1 MVRTMKK
8 VFIINPKIHWKKQVQ
23 WMKSI
28 KSAFQGE
35 DILIEKTKGSGYA
48 QNIAQKY
55 ALEAQ
60 NEPVHIFSCGGD
72 GILHEIVN
80 GIGDTP
86 NVYLSILPMGTGN
99 DFVKSFPQYT
109 LEDFLDLRNY
119 QDPIEHTIDCMKVNG
134 ERVINTVSFGFDV
147 KVAKLANQLKKKF
160 PLKGIVPY
168 YMGMLGTLIESP
180 KENVAIQMDTKK
192 LPWNDYMFVVF
203 CNGKYYGGAI
213 IHARK
218 QSWMM
223 DGSMGV

>member
-1 MVRTMKK
+1 MKK

-28 KSAFQGE
+28 SNRLFKGKIFW
-35 DILIEKTKGSGYA
+35 IEKTKGSGYA

-80 GIGDTP
+80 GVGDMP

-109 LEDFLDLRNY
+109 LK
-119 QDPIEHTIDCMKVNG
+119 I
-134 ERVINTVSFGFDV
+134 S
-147 KVAKLANQLKKKF
+147 
-160 PLKGIVPY
+160 
-168 YMGMLGTLIESP
+168 
-180 KENVAIQMDTKK
+180 
-192 LPWNDYMFVVF
+192 
-203 CNGKYYGGAI
+203 
-213 IHARK
+213 
-218 QSWMM
+218 
-223 DGSMGV
+223 